1 MDEKASFILEW
12 QSGEGSFAALC
23 KSFGISRTLG
33 YRYVLRYVLWGAAGL
48 REQPRAPRRV
58 WNRTDPKIEK
68 AIVRM
73 RGKWPRIGPLKILQ
87 VLKERYGARRK
98 LPAVSTIALVLK
110 RHGLVKKR
118 RRIRRIRAVHPIFEA
133 QAPQR
138 DLERGLQRQVPHG

>member
-12 QSGEGSFAALC
+12 QSSEGSFAALC

-33 YRYVLRYVLWGAAGL
+33 YRYVLRYVLLGVAGL
-48 REQPRAPRRV
+48 RERSRAPRRV
-58 WNRTDPKIEK
+58 WNRSDPKIEK

-98 LPAVSTIALVLK
+98 LPAVSTIASPK
-110 RHGLVKKR
+110 RHGPLRKSTPC
-118 RRIRRIRAVHPIFEA
+118 RALCFS
-133 QAPQR
+133 
-138 DLERGLQRQVPHG
+138 